1 MTLQHKGT
9 AKVSVGNLCRLF
21 GKSRQA
27 FHQRRIFL
35 DQRAAQSMLALDLV
49 TALRREIPGLGTKK
63 LYLLLREPLHKS
75 GIAMGRDRLHELL
88 RAHHLLIRHKRSV
101 PKTTHSNHLLRKYPN
116 LVKQLP
122 VLETEQVWVCDMTY
136 IYVGFDFNYLSL
148 ITDAY
153 SKKIVG
159 FCLHQFLST
168 EGCLSALEMALA
180 KRSKQGNGLIHH
192 SDRGVQ
198 YCSFEYVKRL
208 KAAGIAISMTDSG
221 EAYEN
226 QIAERVNGILKH
238 ELKLNQVF
246 KSHMEALLAV
256 EKGISN
262 YNTLRPHM
270 SCNYLTPSQAHQV
283 EEPLVRQWKR
293 KSSVREV
300 DGI

>member
-1 MTLQHKGT
+1 M
-9 AKVSVGNLCRLF
+9 F

-27 FHQRRIFL
+27 FHQRRTFL
-35 DQRAAQSMLALDLV
+35 DQRAAQSMLALGLV
-49 TALRREIPGLGTKK
+49 TAIRREIPGLGTKK
-63 LYLLLREPLHKS
+63 LYLLLREPLQKS

-88 RAHHLLIRHKRSV
+88 RAHRLLIRHGRAV

-116 LVKQLP
+116 LIKQLP
-122 VLETEQVWVCDMTY
+122 ITETEQVWVCDLTY

-148 ITDAY
+148 ITDAS
-153 SKKIVG
+153 SKKTVG
-159 FCLHQFLST
+159 YCLHQFLST
-168 EGCLSALEMALA
+168 EGCLIALEMALST
-180 KRSKQGNGLIHH
+180 RSKQGNGLIHH

-208 KAAGIAISMTDSG
+208 KAAAIAISMTDSG

-226 QIAERVNGILKH
+226 QIAERVNNGILKH
-238 ELKLNQVF
+238 EFRLNQVF

-256 EKGISN
+256 ETGIRN

-270 SCNYLTPSQAHQV
+270 SCGYLTPSQAHQV
-283 EEPLVRQWKR
+283 EEPLVKQWKN
-293 KSSVREV
+293 KSSVGKA